1 LPNVCDLC
9 HHSNTTASRNPA
21 PNVTP
26 CHKDAAYAVGIC
38 SEAIDKRLG
47 EEHDNNKG
55 GSGESMLARIY
66 EVLALAILV
75 TLGPAAWAGPSLLFD
90 VTNGAVLYAEDVDT
104 PWHPASLTKMMT
116 AYVTFVAV
124 QDGTLA
130 LDTPIGCSKLANA
143 QGPTRL
149 GLPVGAT
156 ITVETALQAL
166 IMKSANDV
174 AVMLAEAVSG
184 SHEAFVD
191 YMNGM
196 AGRLGMTRTKFANAN
211 GLPDPDQITT
221 ARDMGKLATAIVRDF
236 PQYAYM
242 WALREMRV
250 GKRQLR
256 THNGLLIHYPGA
268 DGMKTG
274 FICDSG
280 FNIVASA
287 TRADHKLIAVVFG
300 EATVQERGLRTA
312 NLLEHGFRTYAW
324 KALFGTQTL
333 ETMGIDEGAQRTVT
347 KPAKVFS
354 PVCGTGAGPVAQRKK
369 GRALMAEG
377 GAKVHQVKP
386 RVHGT
391 SMAKKNSP
399 SPPW

>member
-1 LPNVCDLC
+1 MLSVMARPYG
-9 HHSNTTASRNPA
+9 
-21 PNVTP
+21 
-26 CHKDAAYAVGIC
+26 YA
-38 SEAIDKRLG
+38 
-47 EEHDNNKG
+47 
-55 GSGESMLARIY
+55 
-66 EVLALAILV
+66 VLALAMSV
-75 TLGPAAWAGPSLLFD
+75 TLGPSAWAGPSLLFD
-90 VTNGAVLYAEDVDT
+90 SANGAVLYAEDLDT

-116 AYVTFVAV
+116 AYVTFVAI

-130 LDTPIGCSKLANA
+130 LDTPIGCSKFANG
-143 QGPTRL
+143 QGPTKL
-149 GLPVGAT
+149 GLPVGGT

-211 GLPDPDQITT
+211 GLPDPDQVTT
-221 ARDMGKLATAIVRDF
+221 ARDMGKLAAAIVRDF

-242 WALREMRV
+242 WAMREMRV
-250 GKRQLR
+250 GSRQLH

-287 TRADHKLIAVVFG
+287 TRANHKLIAVVFG
-300 EATVQERGLRTA
+300 EATIQERGVRTA

-324 KALFGTQTL
+324 KALFGSQTL
-333 ETMGIDEGAQRTVT
+333 ETMPIDEGAKRTVT

-354 PVCGTGAGPVAQRKK
+354 PVCGTGRGPVARPKK
-369 GRALMAEG
+369 GQAVVAEG
-377 GAKVHQVKP
+377 RVKAQHAKS

-391 SMAKKNSP
+391 SIAKKGSSSWP
-399 SPPW
+399 

>member
-1 LPNVCDLC
+1 ME
-9 HHSNTTASRNPA
+9 
-21 PNVTP
+21 
-26 CHKDAAYAVGIC
+26 
-38 SEAIDKRLG
+38 SEPTMQSKKGLRGNGMLTRMHRL
-47 EEHDNNKG
+47 
-55 GSGESMLARIY
+55 
-66 EVLALAILV
+66 LALALAV
-75 TLGPAAWAGPSLLFD
+75 TLASSAWAGPSLLFD
-90 VTNGAVLYAEDVDT
+90 AANGSVLYAEDLDT
-104 PWHPASLTKMMT
+104 LWHPASLTKMMT
-116 AYVTFVAV
+116 AYVTFVAIR
-124 QDGTLA
+124 DGTLT
-130 LDTPIGCSKLANA
+130 LDTPIGYSQLANA

-211 GLPDPDQITT
+211 GLPDPDQVTT
-221 ARDMGKLATAIVRDF
+221 ARDMGKLAAAIVRDF

-242 WALREMRV
+242 WAMREMRV
-250 GKRQLR
+250 GNRQLR
-256 THNGLLIHYPGA
+256 THNGLLIQYPGA

-287 TRADHKLIAVVFG
+287 TRANHKLIAVVFG
-300 EATVQERGLRTA
+300 EATIQERGVRTA

-324 KALFGTQTL
+324 KVQFGFQTL
-333 ETMGIDEGAQRTVT
+333 ETIRIDEGAKRTVT

-354 PVCGTGAGPVAQRKK
+354 PVCGTGRGPVVQRKR
-369 GRALMAEG
+369 GQTVVAQG
-377 GAKVHQVKP
+377 VTKVRHMKP
-386 RVHGT
+386 RVQHA
-391 SMAKKNSP
+391 AKRE
-399 SPPW
+399 